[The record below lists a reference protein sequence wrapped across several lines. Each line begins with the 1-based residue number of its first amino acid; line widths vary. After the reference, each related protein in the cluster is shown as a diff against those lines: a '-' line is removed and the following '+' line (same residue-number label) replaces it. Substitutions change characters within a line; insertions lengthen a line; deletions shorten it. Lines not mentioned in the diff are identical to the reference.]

1 MTKHTYR
8 PVALAFAAALTK
20 NLSLKYLALSATVLT
35 CLSAPALAQQTEP
48 DSMLDTIVVTATRT
62 ETNILETPAAI
73 GVVSLEKIEAQ
84 GAQSVVEAL
93 QGEPAVRVSYY
104 TVGNFPV
111 VQIRSSGDAGQFQN
125 TDVLVLIDGIP
136 QVNLNDQ
143 SYYDQVPFEAIDRIE
158 VVRGPTSALYGR
170 NGVGGT
176 INLITRDAPEETEIG
191 GTVTVGSFG
200 FIKPRVTLGGQVADG
215 FNVLLSGSY
224 EQSDGWRDQSE
235 REAVDFFARG
245 DIDFGART
253 GLALTLQ
260 YFDLSQEVPTIL
272 PMLSDGSE
280 VPGVDR
286 KDSFNLPGAE
296 SRNESLQLAAV
307 LDHEFNDTLSFA
319 VPVYYRQTDRIL
331 DREGSFIDNVQTGTQ
346 TFDLYPFTPT
356 SEESI
361 IGLSPKVTWT
371 PTEQF
376 ELIAGIDYEKNDGE
390 AGASNTFPAGT
401 NFFTPITVNY
411 GTGEFL
417 TDLNNLEELVRR
429 DADFESTVWAAYAQ
443 VRVNVTGKLRLTV
456 GGRYDTQERML
467 EDPLRPNPRVEADY
481 ERFTPRVA
489 LDYAFTDYLHGYVSY
504 SQGFNPPFGGAFAF
518 ERAGA
523 DDLKPE
529 VATNYEVGLKANF
542 PDGRGFVNAALFFLE
557 REDLVQTLRI
567 ENVNT
572 QVNAGALD
580 VWGIELDGAYD
591 LGGGFSVSGN
601 YSYTDTKWQEFT
613 VRGTSFAGSEVILN
627 PNHLAS
633 VSLDWASSDD
643 RFQVGAFVDYVGEQF
658 ADRQNTVT
666 LDSYTLA
673 NVHAAFRPYGDD
685 RVTFRVQGLNI
696 FDEEYLYRTELDF
709 LGGVLGGSPGQ
720 PASVL
725 ASVQVRY

>member
-1 MTKHTYR
+1 MTFRSSIK
-8 PVALAFAAALTK
+8 PLAFSATALTV
-20 NLSLKYLALSATVLT
+20 LATPAFADETDTV
-35 CLSAPALAQQTEP
+35 SVQ
-48 DSMLDTIVVTATRT
+48 DTIVVTATKT
-62 ETNILETPAAI
+62 EVEILEAPAAI
-73 GVVSLEKIEAQ
+73 SVVTLDKIEAQ
-84 GAQSVVEAL
+84 GAQSAVEAL
-93 QGEPAVRVSYY
+93 QGEPAVRISYY
-104 TVGNFPV
+104 TVGNFPI

-125 TDVLVLIDGIP
+125 SDVLVLIDGIP

-191 GTVTVGSFG
+191 GTLTLGSFG
-200 FIKPRVTLGGQVADG
+200 FIKPRVTLGGQVVEG
-215 FNVLLSGSY
+215 FNVLVSGSY

-245 DIDFGART
+245 DIDLGART
-253 GLALTLQ
+253 DLAVTLQ
-260 YFDLSQEVPTIL
+260 YFDLSQEIPTIL
-272 PMLSDGSE
+272 PLLSDGSE
-280 VPGVDR
+280 LPGVDR
-286 KDSFNLPGAE
+286 EDSFNLPGAE
-296 SRNESLQLAAV
+296 SRNEAFQLAAV
-307 LDHEFNDTLSFA
+307 LDHEFSDTLSFS
-319 VPVYYRQTDRIL
+319 VPVYFRQTDRIL
-331 DREGSFIDNVQTGTQ
+331 DGDGSFIDNVQTDAQ
-346 TFDLYPFTPT
+346 TFDLFPFSPT
-356 SEESI
+356 SKESI
-361 IGLSPKVTWT
+361 IGLSPKLIWT
-371 PTEQF
+371 PNAQF
-376 ELIAGIDYEKNDGE
+376 ELIAGVDFEQNDGE

-429 DADFESTVWAAYAQ
+429 DADFESTVWAAYVQA
-443 VRVNVTGKLRLTV
+443 RYDVTDRLRLTV
-456 GGRYDTQERML
+456 GGRFDTQERTL
-467 EDPLRPNPRVEADY
+467 EDPLRPNPVVEADY
-481 ERFTPRVA
+481 ERFTPRIA
-489 LDYAFTDYLHGYVSY
+489 LDYAFTDDLHGYVSY

-518 ERAGA
+518 EREGA
-523 DDLKPE
+523 NELEPE
-529 VATNYEVGLKANF
+529 VATNYEVGLKASF
-542 PDGRGFVNAALFFLE
+542 PDGRGYANAALFFLE

-591 LGGGFSVSGN
+591 LGGGFTVSGN
-601 YSYTDTKWQEFT
+601 YSYTDTEWQEFT

-627 PNHLAS
+627 PNNLAS

-673 NVHAAFRPYGDD
+673 NVQAAFRPYGDD

-696 FDEEYLYRTELDF
+696 FDEEYLYRTELGF